1 MSDGCEYCRSG
12 DRTLYQESREMKLY
26 FEPSD
31 PIFGKPA
38 LLAETVMHC
47 PPYVDCILHNRPYGT
62 FFWIKYCPECGRKLE
77 GGNDN
82 ATG

>member
-1 MSDGCEYCRSG
+1 
-12 DRTLYQESREMKLY
+12 MKLY

-31 PIFGKPA
+31 PIYGKPA

-47 PPYVDCILHNRPYGT
+47 PPYVDCCRHNRPYGT

>member
-1 MSDGCEYCRSG
+1 MSDGCEYCRAVG
-12 DRTLYQESREMKLY
+12 RTLYQESIGMKIY
-26 FEPSD
+26 FDS
-31 PIFGKPA
+31 ILGKPA
-38 LLAETVMHC
+38 LLAESVMHC
-47 PPYVDCILHNRPYGT
+47 PPYVDCCLHNRPYGT